1 MGFFESARK
10 LGIDLR
16 KYRVTTK
23 GLEPI
28 GGVDDMSIGKTPRR
42 KLWHKIFN
50 GDGTGSGYKA
60 KKLNNKGG
68 SL

>member
-23 GLEPI
+23 GLELI
-28 GGVDDMSIGKTPRR
+28 GGVDDMSIEKTPRR
-42 KLWHKIFN
+42 KLWHKIFGAGIAN
-50 GDGTGSGYKA
+50 G
-60 KKLNNKGG
+60 
-68 SL
+68 